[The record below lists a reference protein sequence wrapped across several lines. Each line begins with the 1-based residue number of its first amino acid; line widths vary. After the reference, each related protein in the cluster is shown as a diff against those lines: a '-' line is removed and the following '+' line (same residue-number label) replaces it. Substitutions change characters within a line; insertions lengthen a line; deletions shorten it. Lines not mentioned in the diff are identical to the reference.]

1 MNEAQGSD
9 TKVSETE
16 FSETQVSETKFDEYA
31 ARYDALWADSI
42 RASGEPTEYFLQYKL
57 ERLRGLGLP
66 KGLPLLDFGCGVG
79 NLTQCLSEYFE
90 DVEGYDPSVE
100 SIRVARGR
108 VPGSRFHTAP
118 ASVPDGHFGA
128 AVLSGVLHHVAPR
141 ERASLL
147 GLVRQKLAPGGTL
160 IIFEH
165 NPFNPLTRR
174 AVEACPFD
182 DDAELVWPG
191 TLRRLVRGAGF
202 LNVRLDYI
210 VFFPRLLRALRP
222 LEPYLGRVFLG
233 AQTMTLGT
241 SPERA

>member
-1 MNEAQGSD
+1 VNEAQGSD
-9 TKVSETE
+9 TRFREA
-16 FSETQVSETKFDEYA
+16 KFDEYA

-42 RASGEPTEYFLQYKL
+42 RASGESTEYFLHYKL
-57 ERLRGLGLP
+57 ERLRGLGLA

-79 NLTQCLSEYFE
+79 NLTQCLSGHFE
-90 DVEGYDPSVE
+90 HVEGYDPSVE
-100 SIRVARGR
+100 SIRVARSR
-108 VPGSRFHTAP
+108 LPGSRFHTTP

-141 ERASLL
+141 ERPSLL
-147 GLVRQKLAPGGTL
+147 RLVRQKLAPGGKL

-174 AVEACPFD
+174 AVDACPFD

-191 TLRRLVRGAGF
+191 ALKRLVQGAGF
-202 LNVRLDYI
+202 LSVRLDYI

-241 SPERA
+241 SPERT

>member
-9 TKVSETE
+9 THSD
-16 FSETQVSETKFDEYA
+16 TQLSDGKLSDRKFDEYA
-31 ARYDALWADSI
+31 TRYDALWADSI
-42 RASGEPTEYFLQYKL
+42 RASGESTEYFLQYKL
-57 ERLRGLGLP
+57 ERLRKLALP
-66 KGLPLLDFGCGVG
+66 RALPILDFGCGVG
-79 NLTQCLSEYFE
+79 NLTQCLSGHFE
-90 DVEGYDPSVE
+90 HVEGYDPSLE
-100 SIRVARGR
+100 SIHIARTR
-108 VPGSRFHTAP
+108 LPGARFHTAP

-141 ERASLL
+141 ERPSLL
-147 GLVRQKLAPGGTL
+147 RLVRQKLAPGGKL

-174 AVEACPFD
+174 AVDACPFD
-182 DDAELVWPG
+182 DDAELVWP
-191 TLRRLVRGAGF
+191 TALRRLVAGAGF

-241 SPERA
+241 SPERT